1 MQVNKELAVFNGKQL
16 EVLVIDGRRAFTA
29 EMVGKGLNYGSPSR
43 RIREIFNR
51 HIDEFE
57 EGKDFLRAQ
66 IAPSFRK
73 GGKQKSLVF
82 FQTGVNL
89 IGMFS
94 KQPLAKEFR
103 RWAKHVLTAAQQ
115 ASARVQA
122 TNALTAKTQPAAVNG
137 GVPVK
142 KYLEVLE
149 ENNRLLR
156 EKLNYLNAKQPKPKA
171 AGRIGSGRKPR
182 VPLTDAE
189 IDQIKALLYQGLS
202 YGEIG
207 RKIGRSRTAVSLI
220 ARGLLK

>member
-1 MQVNKELAVFNGKQL
+1 ML
-16 EVLVIDGRRAFTA
+16 I
-29 EMVGKGLNYGSPSR
+29 
-43 RIREIFNR
+43 
-51 HIDEFE
+51 
-57 EGKDFLRAQ
+57 
-66 IAPSFRK
+66 
-73 GGKQKSLVF
+73 F

-103 RWAKHVLTAAQQ
+103 RWANHVLTAAQQ

-122 TNALTAKTQPAAVNG
+122 TNALTAKTQPAAVAPARKEAAVNG